1 MDKIEKEFIAK
12 IKPYISYINI
22 YVITRQ
28 PSIETSFE
36 SIKKYHDDISK
47 PFKIIDEI
55 SCAMNSITALQKTY
69 NTDINY
75 LQIENIMENIFI
87 HVNGYTEFLE
97 KLILFKNILEMPSSY
112 DILLN
117 IDIEN
122 HPSPFYKN

>member
-1 MDKIEKEFIAK
+1 
-12 IKPYISYINI
+12 
-22 YVITRQ
+22 
-28 PSIETSFE
+28 
-36 SIKKYHDDISK
+36 
-47 PFKIIDEI
+47 
-55 SCAMNSITALQKTY
+55 MNSITALQKTY

-75 LQIENIMENIFI
+75 LQIQNIMENTFI

-112 DILLN
+112 NILLN